1 MGPVCF
7 DAKECAATTFP
18 LQNIHPH
25 QIRFMEE
32 FEAQGGIAFIVLY
45 YTGLDEMYYLPFQK
59 VKSFWE
65 RMEAGGRKSFTYE
78 EIDHSW
84 RIRAYRDM
92 LVHYLEMIAKDLEYH
107 QQNDKKD

>member
-1 MGPVCF
+1 
-7 DAKECAATTFP
+7 
-18 LQNIHPH
+18 
-25 QIRFMEE
+25 
-32 FEAQGGIAFIVLY
+32 
-45 YTGLDEMYYLPFQK
+45 
-59 VKSFWE
+59 
-65 RMEAGGRKSFTYE
+65 MEAGGRKSFTYE